1 MMPVMLL
8 FILLVF
14 LLVLFVVVASTALP
28 RRHDLARGLFGSVRG
43 LPLATAARSPRFWPW
58 GRRSA
63 LPLARPSE
71 TFLTG
76 AA

>member
-8 FILLVF
+8 FILLVL
-14 LLVLFVVVASTALP
+14 LLVLFVVIASTALP

-58 GRRSA
+58 GRSA